1 MKTVY
6 FKKGEEIIKEGNLS
20 DCAYIIG
27 DGRVEVSKK
36 LPNGEKQIIGVLDK
50 NEIFGEMG
58 VIEGKLRMATARCMS
73 PTKLMAIS
81 KDQFEKKIESSDPFI
96 RGLIRILSSRVR
108 ALQKNQ

>member
-1 MKTVY
+1 MEKLD
-6 FKKGEEIIKEGNLS
+6 FKQGQYVFRAGDGAGYLFLLIKGEIGIFLPTNETKE
-20 DCAYIIG
+20 
-27 DGRVEVSKK
+27 
-36 LPNGEKQIIGVLDK
+36 PNFPVGE

-73 PTKLMAIS
+73 PTKLMSIS
-81 KDQFEKKIESSDPFI
+81 KEQFEKKIESSDPFI